1 MLFACFLWFLGNENI
16 RVLIQKQVFHIIIF
30 QLMSKR
36 SKALFPFLNF
46 FLFCF
51 CFCFFCFFLVLFFV
65 CFCFVLFCFVFL
77 GGGGDGRG
85 VGVILNGGLTCVIH
99 NIMSINRLHGWP
111 ILIGC
116 PQVVSLDTFSLSKEL
131 SALWAWIWYR

>member
-36 SKALFPFLNF
+36 SKALFPFLKF
-46 FLFCF
+46 FCFVFVLFVYLFFFCF
-51 CFCFFCFFLVLFFV
+51 CFLFV
-65 CFCFVLFCFVFL
+65 FVLFCFFVGV
-77 GGGGDGRG
+77 GGRRG
-85 VGVILNGGLTCVIH
+85 VGVILNGGLTCVTH
-99 NIMSINRLHGWP
+99 NIMSINRLHGW
-111 ILIGC
+111 

-131 SALWAWIWYR
+131 SASWAWVWYR